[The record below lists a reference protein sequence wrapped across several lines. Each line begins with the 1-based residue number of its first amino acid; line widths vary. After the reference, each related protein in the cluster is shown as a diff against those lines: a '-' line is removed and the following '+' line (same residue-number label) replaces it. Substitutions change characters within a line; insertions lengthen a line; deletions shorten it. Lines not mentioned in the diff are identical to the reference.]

1 MLRFSDGTQASAI
14 FSQVSGGH
22 KNDLFLAADCENYSM
37 QWRQQ
42 AADQLIIGRREGGEH
57 TIYADPAQLSAPA
70 KRFATLPGGHS
81 VAWADA
87 FRNGISEFYHALR
100 RHTVPEASPSYATF
114 DDGLQIMRVVDAC
127 LRSHQSGGW
136 VSIEERKGGHQ

>member
-70 KRFATLPGGHS
+70 KRFATLTARLPEWDFRILSCAPPAYCPGSLAVLCH
-81 VAWADA
+81 V
-87 FRNGISEFYHALR
+87 R
-100 RHTVPEASPSYATF
+100 
-114 DDGLQIMRVVDAC
+114 
-127 LRSHQSGGW
+127 
-136 VSIEERKGGHQ
+136 